1 MDQLLRYEFHICNFY
16 LDFPN
21 DSAVK
26 NLPTRQGTQV
36 PWVRKIPWRRKWQST
51 PIFLPAKSQRE
62 RSLAGYSPWGHKI
75 FGHNL
80 STKQQHRNH
89 KILVTIWS
97 VFYWPYSHNCT
108 KYYEKLIHNQQ
119 LTILI
124 ILKRISFQLY
134 FARDTWNKPWFNPG
148 WYIVNGGM
156 RSQ

>member
-1 MDQLLRYEFHICNFY
+1 MRYEFHICNFY

-80 STKQQHRNH
+80 SSSSMLIKDVRTVQEH
-89 KILVTIWS
+89 KRPSGPRAKRFPV
-97 VFYWPYSHNCT
+97 
-108 KYYEKLIHNQQ
+108 EKTVQNNE
-119 LTILI
+119 TG
-124 ILKRISFQLY
+124 K
-134 FARDTWNKPWFNPG
+134 
-148 WYIVNGGM
+148 
-156 RSQ
+156 